1 MSNQITTAFVEQ
13 YKANL
18 MHLAQQKSSRLRGTV
33 RSEEVTGK
41 NAYIERLGAATA
53 VDATSRHDDTPQ
65 IDSEHTRRRLSLVTS
80 RWADLIDNPDKVRM
94 LINPE
99 SDYAMA
105 GANALGRRLDDH
117 IIDAASGN
125 AFSGVAGGTTVAL
138 PAAQKIVHGSAGLT
152 LAKLISAKEILDG
165 NEIDAE
171 DRTIV
176 ITAGQLGDLL
186 GTTEIKSSDYNT
198 VKALVQGDIDTFM
211 GFKFVHSERLNLDG
225 DSNRS
230 VIVYQKS
237 AMRLG
242 IGREPMVRITERD
255 DKNYSTQVFVEMDMG
270 ATRVEDEGVVEIACT
285 E

>member
-1 MSNQITTAFVEQ
+1 MSFQITTAFVEQ

-18 MHLAQQKSSRLRGTV
+18 MHLSQQKGSRLRNAV
-33 RSEEVTGK
+33 RTEEVTGK

-152 LAKLISAKEILDG
+152 LAKLINAKEILDS
-165 NEIDAE
+165 NEVE
-171 DRTIV
+171 PTDRFIAVTSD
-176 ITAGQLGDLL
+176 QLGDLL
-186 GTTEIKSSDYNT
+186 GDTTITSADYNT
-198 VKALVQGDIDTFM
+198 VKALVMGDLDTFM
-211 GFKFVHSERLNLDG
+211 GFKFIHSERLDADATPSRL
-225 DSNRS
+225 
-230 VIVYQKS
+230 VLVWQKN
-237 AMRLG
+237 AIRLG
-242 IGREPMVRITERD
+242 VGREPMVRITERS

-270 ATRVEDEGVVEIACT
+270 ATRVEDEAVVEIACN

>member
-1 MSNQITTAFVEQ
+1 MSTQITTAFVEQ

-18 MHLAQQKSSRLRGTV
+18 MHISQQKGSRLRATV
-33 RSEEVTGK
+33 RAEEVTGK

-65 IDSEHTRRRLSLVTS
+65 IDSEHSRRRLSLVTS

-125 AFSGVAGGTTVAL
+125 SYGGVAGGTTIAL

-152 LAKLISAKEILDG
+152 LTKLINAKEILDG
-165 NEIDAE
+165 NEVDPE
-171 DRTIV
+171 DRFIV
-176 ITAGQLGDLL
+176 VTAAQMSDLL
-186 GTTEIKSSDYNT
+186 ADTTITSADYNT
-198 VKALVQGDIDTFM
+198 IKALVKGEIDTFL
-211 GFKFVHSERLNLDG
+211 GFKFVHSQRLDSDG
-225 DSNRS
+225 TSRL
-230 VIVYQKS
+230 VIAYQKN
-237 AMRLG
+237 AIRLG
-242 IGREPMVRITERD
+242 IGREPMVRITERA

-270 ATRVEDEGVVEIACT
+270 ATRVEDEAVVEIACN